1 MATRPLIAL
10 LPEAQESALD
20 PEERALE
27 PAPRLDDDLRL
38 FVESVHDHAIFMIDP
53 RGHIASWNVGA
64 ARMTGYSADE
74 VMGQHLSIFYL
85 KEDVSTGKPG
95 LMLSRAAVDG
105 RAESE
110 GWCVRRDGTRFWANT
125 IVTALRE
132 PNGALRGYAK
142 VTRDL
147 TERERAKDARVSLSE
162 AREAVR
168 VRDEFLSIASHE
180 IRTPL
185 NSLYLYFEA
194 LRSAFQKSK
203 SGVPAIFDKAR
214 RHLDRMT
221 HLVQRLLDAT
231 CVGKGTMQI
240 DARPGIDLAATVK
253 DAVEGL
259 RPEAE
264 RAGSPITML
273 VADHLEG
280 TFDPLLVHQAV
291 TNLITNAIK
300 YGDNQPITVRTC
312 TDLAGSAVIEV
323 QDRGIGIPR
332 SDIERIFDPFQRA
345 ADRQFGG
352 LGLGLYLTRK
362 IADAHGGNI
371 TVRSTPGAGS
381 TFAMTL
387 PLRRRAEA

>member
-20 PEERALE
+20 PEERTLE
-27 PAPRLDDDLRL
+27 PARRLDDDLRL
-38 FVESVHDHAIFMIDP
+38 FVESVEDYAIFMMDP
-53 RGHIASWNVGA
+53 RGHVASWNVGA

-74 VMGQHLSIFYL
+74 VMGQHLSIFYR
-85 KEDVSTGKPG
+85 KEDVSAGKPG

-110 GWCVRRDGTRFWANT
+110 SWCVRRNGRRFWANT

-132 PNGALRGYAK
+132 PDGGLRGYAM

-147 TERERAKDARVSLSE
+147 TERERAKDARVGLSE
-162 AREAVR
+162 AGEAVR

-185 NSLYLYFEA
+185 NSLYLYFEV
-194 LRSAFQKSK
+194 LRSAFQNRG

-214 RHLDRMT
+214 RHLDLMT

-231 CVGKGTMQI
+231 RVGKGVMQI
-240 DARPGIDLAATVK
+240 DAQPGIDLAATVK

-273 VADHLEG
+273 VADRLEG
-280 TFDPLLVHQAV
+280 TFDPLLVHEAV
-291 TNLITNAIK
+291 TNLIANAIK
-300 YGDNQPITVRTC
+300 YGDKRPITVRMC
-312 TDLAGSAVIEV
+312 TDPTGSAVIEV
-323 QDRGIGIPR
+323 QDRGIGISPR
-332 SDIERIFDPFQRA
+332 DAKRIFDPFQRA
-345 ADRQFGG
+345 ADRHFGG

-362 IADAHGGNI
+362 IAEAHSGTI

-387 PLRRRAEA
+387 PLWRRVEE